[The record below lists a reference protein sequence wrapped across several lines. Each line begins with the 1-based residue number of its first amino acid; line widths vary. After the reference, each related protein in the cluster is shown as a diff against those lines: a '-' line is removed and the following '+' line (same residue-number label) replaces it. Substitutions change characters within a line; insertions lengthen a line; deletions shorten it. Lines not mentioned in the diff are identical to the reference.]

1 MLCLAKPEA
10 EMWIVL
16 YPVWVWRERVSLG
29 QCEQDRPG
37 RASQGQSL
45 TLSCQ
50 GQASQRL
57 GQSYFVSNRL
67 DTQSELQSVLTKYR
81 SSPEKI
87 RIINEPPRVRPE
99 TVSCWQWRHWHCDLL
114 IGKFAARSGSYFHLG
129 RLLWEKLETWST
141 LDSNDRSWDLL
152 EPTLQSFSDI

>member
-1 MLCLAKPEA
+1 M
-10 EMWIVL
+10 
-16 YPVWVWRERVSLG
+16 LG
-29 QCEQDRPG
+29 QTWSLDVNNSVSGLGPERECQWASVSRTG
-37 RASQGQSL
+37 RAGPGPISHSLLPGPGQHW
-45 TLSCQ
+45 
-50 GQASQRL
+50 L

-67 DTQSELQSVLTKYR
+67 DTQSELQSVLTKYTILSR
-81 SSPEKI
+81 EDQDLCL
-87 RIINEPPRVRPE
+87 INETPRVCPE

>member
-1 MLCLAKPEA
+1 
-10 EMWIVL
+10 MWIIL
-16 YPVWVWRERVSLG
+16 YPVWVRRERVSLA
-29 QCEQDRPG
+29 RVSRTG
-37 RASQGQSL
+37 RAGPARANLSL
-45 TLSCQ
+45 SPAMAKLALTRAELFCVQQTWHSVRTAECTDKIHILSREDQDLC
-50 GQASQRL
+50 L
-57 GQSYFVSNRL
+57 
-67 DTQSELQSVLTKYR
+67 
-81 SSPEKI
+81 
-87 RIINEPPRVRPE
+87 INETPRVYPE